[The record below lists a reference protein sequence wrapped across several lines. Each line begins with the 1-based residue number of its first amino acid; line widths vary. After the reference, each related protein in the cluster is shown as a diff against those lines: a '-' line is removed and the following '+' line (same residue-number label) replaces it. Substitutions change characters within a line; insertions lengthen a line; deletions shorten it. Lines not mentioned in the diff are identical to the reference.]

1 MKLYLVPTPVGNLGD
16 ITFRAI
22 EILKA
27 VDIILCEDTRTSG
40 KLLKH
45 FEIQKP
51 LYSYHQHNEHQ
62 ITENLIA
69 QMYAGKTF
77 ALITDAGTPA
87 VSDPGFF
94 LVRAC
99 IQKGIEIEC
108 LPGATAFVPA
118 LAQSGLPTQRFTFE
132 GFLPQKKGR
141 KTFLERLKDEDRTMI
156 FYESPHRLVK
166 LLEELSD
173 IMGKDRA
180 SSVSREISK
189 LFAETHRGSLMELI
203 KHFTE
208 HPPKGEIVVVV
219 AGKESIKE
227 KKNKYKD
234 IEEEE

>member
-1 MKLYLVPTPVGNLGD
+1 
-16 ITFRAI
+16 
-22 EILKA
+22 
-27 VDIILCEDTRTSG
+27 
-40 KLLKH
+40 
-45 FEIQKP
+45 
-51 LYSYHQHNEHQ
+51 
-62 ITENLIA
+62 
-69 QMYAGKTF
+69 
-77 ALITDAGTPA
+77 
-87 VSDPGFF
+87 
-94 LVRAC
+94 
-99 IQKGIEIEC
+99 
-108 LPGATAFVPA
+108 
-118 LAQSGLPTQRFTFE
+118 
-132 GFLPQKKGR
+132 
-141 KTFLERLKDEDRTMI
+141 MI

-189 LFAETHRGSLMELI
+189 LFAETQRGSLMELI